1 LTATDDSAA
10 GGTQAPGTTLDG
22 APNFR
27 DLGGLPVS
35 GGRMAHGR
43 IYRSEA
49 PTCVTD
55 SGMITLG
62 GLGIRLVC
70 DLRTPDERGKEPVT
84 WADPSLWLLTAESGV
99 DLRGDDAGEIA
110 SVCTDE
116 TGRAARE
123 FMMRMYAGMHSLYEE
138 LLRDLFAAVLD
149 ADRLPLLIH
158 CSAGKDRTGFVASM
172 VLWALGATYGVI
184 EDDYLLTDR
193 FYSADRLLGV
203 LQQRMQPQLPSQV
216 VRAFCVH
223 PDYLRE
229 CFAAIETAHGSIDA
243 YLSRIGLDDARR
255 RTLHKA
261 LVELH

>member
-1 LTATDDSAA
+1 MEEPGT
-10 GGTQAPGTTLDG
+10 GGPHAPGTTLDG

-49 PTCVTD
+49 PTCVTT
-55 SGMITLG
+55 SGMITLD
-62 GLGIRLVC
+62 GLGVRLVC

-84 WADPSLWLLTAESGV
+84 WADPSLRLLTAESGV

-116 TGRAARE
+116 TGGAARE
-123 FMMRMYAGMHSLYEE
+123 FMLRMYAGMHSLYED
-138 LLRDLFAAVLD
+138 LLRDLFAAILD

-158 CSAGKDRTGFVASM
+158 CTAGKDRTGFVASM
-172 VLWALGATYGVI
+172 VLSALGATYGVI
-184 EDDYLLTDR
+184 EDDYLLTDQ
-193 FYSADRLLGV
+193 FYSVDRLLGA
-203 LQQRMQPQLPSQV
+203 LQHRMKPQLPSPV

-229 CFAAIETAHGSIDA
+229 CFAAIETAHGSVDT
-243 YLSRIGLDDARR
+243 YLSRVGLNETRR
-255 RTLHKA
+255 DILHKA
-261 LVELH
+261 LVEPH